1 MTQRARTKRCEWCG
15 AEFAVG
21 GRTGRPPKYCRR
33 SHRQRHYEARR
44 LGSGRGLSADEVLL
58 ALSDYERLRDAIYV
72 LEAAIE
78 DVAIDLRGAPTKA
91 EYAAAVMHLRMSA
104 AEAVEASPVP
114 SAIGD

>member
-1 MTQRARTKRCEWCG
+1 MTQRSRTKRCEWCG

-58 ALSDYERLRDAIYV
+58 ALSDYERLRDAMYV
-72 LEAAIE
+72 LESAIE
-78 DVAIDLRGAPTKA
+78 DVAIDLQGAPTKA
-91 EYAAAVMHLRMSA
+91 DYAAAVMHLRLA
-104 AEAVEASPVP
+104 AVETVEASPEP
-114 SAIGD
+114 AAIGD